1 MSRDYYDILG
11 VSKDASEGDIK
22 RSYRKM
28 AMKYHPDRNPGDSE
42 AETKFKE
49 SAEAY
54 SVLSDPRK
62 RQQYD
67 QFGQAG
73 VEGQQSY
80 GGFGGISMDDI
91 FNQFGHIFGGRNPF
105 EDIFGGGTSRESHA
119 KRGRDLRVSIQLDL
133 EEIATG
139 VNKTIKVRRMET
151 CSECKSTGAK
161 SGTMPSRCSTCNG
174 NGQVRQMSRS
184 FLGQFVNVTQ
194 CPNCS
199 GSGEIIDNPCRTCSG
214 DGRVRKKV
222 EIKVKIPA
230 GVATGNYMTLRG
242 EGNKG
247 ARGAVPGDMVVF
259 FEENEH
265 PYFNRIDSDVM
276 TELEVSFAKAALGD
290 SAEVPTLSGK
300 AKLTI
305 PAGIQSG
312 QILRMRGKGLP
323 QVRGSRKGD
332 QLVKIQVATPVS
344 LSKDEKNL
352 FKELASLNG
361 KSKVKVRKVIRR

>member
-22 RSYRKM
+22 RSYRKL
-28 AMKYHPDRNPGDSE
+28 AMKYHPDRNPDDSD

-54 SVLSDPRK
+54 AVLSDPHK

-73 VEGQQSY
+73 VEGQHGHS
-80 GGFGGISMDDI
+80 GFGGISMDDI
-91 FNQFGHIFGGRNPF
+91 FNQFGHVFGGRNPF
-105 EDIFGGGTSRESHA
+105 EDIFGGGATRESHTI
-119 KRGRDLRVSIQLDL
+119 RGRDLRVSIQLDL
-133 EEIATG
+133 EEVATG
-139 VNKTIKVRRMET
+139 VNKTIKVKRMET
-151 CSECKSTGAK
+151 CGECTGSGAK

-174 NGQVRQMSRS
+174 NGQVKQMSRS

-199 GSGEIIDNPCRTCSG
+199 GSGEIIDNPCRICSG
-214 DGRVRKKV
+214 DGRVRKKI
-222 EIKVKIPA
+222 EIKVKVPA
-230 GVATGNYMTLRG
+230 GVASGNYMTLRG

-247 ARGAVPGDMVVF
+247 ARGAAPGDMVVF
-259 FEENEH
+259 FEENDH

-276 TELEVSFAKAALGD
+276 TELEVSFANAALGN
-290 SAEVPTLSGK
+290 SVEVPTLSGK

-332 QLVKIQVATPVS
+332 QLVKIQVTTPVS
-344 LSKDEKNL
+344 LNKNEKKL

-361 KSKVKVRKVIRR
+361 QTKAKVRKVRRR